1 MCKNLRE
8 IECITFLLLLFSLKL
23 SAPDWNSFTV
33 VELSP
38 VEPYRKLVYAIGM
51 VETNGD
57 TLAYNPAEDA
67 AGYFQIRPIRL
78 IDYNI
83 RTRSNYTRQDLFN
96 FDTSAKIF
104 LYFADLVGPYNL
116 ELIARKWNGSG
127 HQTINYWNRIKRY
140 L

>member
-1 MCKNLRE
+1 M
-8 IECITFLLLLFSLKL
+8 LLSFSLQL
-23 SAPDWNSFTV
+23 SAPDWNSFTIFK
-33 VELSP
+33 LSP

-51 VETNGD
+51 VETKGD
-57 TLAYNPAEDA
+57 TLAYNPDEDA

-78 IDYNI
+78 VDYNYK
-83 RTRSNYTRQDLFN
+83 TRSNYTKKDLFN
-96 FDTSAKIF
+96 FDISAKIF

-127 HQTINYWNRIKRY
+127 QQTFNYWERIKIY

>member
-1 MCKNLRE
+1 M
-8 IECITFLLLLFSLKL
+8 LLSFSLQL
-23 SAPDWNSFTV
+23 SAPDWNSFTIF
-33 VELSP
+33 ELSP

-51 VETNGD
+51 VETKGD

-67 AGYFQIRPIRL
+67 TGYFQIRPIRL
-78 IDYNI
+78 VDYNYK
-83 RTRSNYTRQDLFN
+83 TGSNYTKKDLFN
-96 FDTSAKIF
+96 FDISAKIF

-127 HQTINYWNRIKRY
+127 QQTINYWERIKRY